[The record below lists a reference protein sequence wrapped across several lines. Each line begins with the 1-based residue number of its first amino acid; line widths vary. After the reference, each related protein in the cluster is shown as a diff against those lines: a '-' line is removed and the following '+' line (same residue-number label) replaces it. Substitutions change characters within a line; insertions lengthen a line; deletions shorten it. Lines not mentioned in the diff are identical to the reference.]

1 MKGRLKAQLVMGEG
15 GTNMVADERKS
26 KETSGGEGTE
36 ARAQWLMKEGGSR
49 HSGWWRKRGKVQF
62 IVRRK
67 GGLQVR

>member
-49 HSGWWRKRGKVQF
+49 HSG
-62 IVRRK
+62 
-67 GGLQVR
+67 